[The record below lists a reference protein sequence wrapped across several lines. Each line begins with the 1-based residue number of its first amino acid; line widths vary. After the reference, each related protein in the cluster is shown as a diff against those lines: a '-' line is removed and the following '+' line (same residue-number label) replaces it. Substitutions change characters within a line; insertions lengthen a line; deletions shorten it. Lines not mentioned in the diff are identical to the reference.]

1 MRSRKVSTERLRS
14 IVLFAEC
21 DDRTLERVARLGTEI
36 RVPRSMPLAVE
47 GMPGFEF
54 FVIVEGTANVSLGGI
69 RLAALEPGDFF
80 GEMALIDNA
89 PRSATVIAET
99 PMSLIVF
106 DPREF
111 ETLMRDV
118 PEVARA
124 VMRGISGRLRA
135 LQGPPR
141 APKRRVEAEAV

>member
-1 MRSRKVSTERLRS
+1 MRSRKVSTERLRGV
-14 IVLFAEC
+14 VLFADC
-21 DDRTLERVARLGTEI
+21 DDRTLEHVSRLGTEI

-54 FVIVEGTANVSLGGI
+54 FVIVEGTATVSLGGI
-69 RLAALEPGDFF
+69 RLASLQPGDFF
-80 GEMALIDNA
+80 GEMALIENA

-111 ETLMRDV
+111 ETLMHDA
-118 PEVARA
+118 PEVSRA
-124 VMRGISGRLRA
+124 VMRAISGRLRA

-141 APKRRVEAEAV
+141 APRAKEAVS